1 MRGAPSIPKFKLST
15 TQSDGRLQNPGD
27 LWHEMRTDSLAVTA
41 GAMTTSRGFG
51 RAIDS
56 LAARP
61 RTASRVSP
69 GPSRPDRHRTF
80 AAKAAPQTPSGASLH
95 DVTVLSDTLFGGN
108 RRE

>member
-1 MRGAPSIPKFKLST
+1 MPATRGMRCELVRWRSR
-15 TQSDGRLQNPGD
+15 DGR
-27 LWHEMRTDSLAVTA
+27 R
-41 GAMTTSRGFG
+41 MTTYRGFC
-51 RAIDS
+51 RAIDY

-69 GPSRPDRHRTF
+69 VPSRSDRHRTF

-95 DVTVLSDTLFGGN
+95 GVTVLSDTLFGGN